1 MAEVGVLRVGV
12 LGPGAI
18 GGLLAALLWRK
29 GHVVTCIGNPEASA
43 SIQKNGIAITSGRYG
58 NFVAHPAAV
67 QTLRERVD
75 VVFVAVKAPAL
86 ERALQRLDAEACRE
100 AVVVPLLN
108 GLGHREVLRN
118 CGYRVVV
125 GTIGA
130 VEVVQNEQRNI
141 DHHSMTAPQIELAL
155 GGDISREQLEA
166 LAGVLRQ
173 AELEVVLKGS
183 ENEAIWSKLC
193 RLAAIAAMT
202 SYAEAPL
209 GQVRDEADLSLL
221 LNEVVA
227 EIAAVAAAEGAIFP
241 AAETMARIAALP
253 ATLTTSLQRDLEA
266 GRPSELDA
274 IVGQVLACG
283 RKNVVAMPRLA
294 EVHFELVGR
303 DSSRLTGK

>member
-29 GHVVTCIGNPEASA
+29 GHAVTCIGSPEATA
-43 SIQKNGIAITSGRYG
+43 SIQKNGVAITSGRYG

-67 QTLRERVD
+67 ETLRERVD

-86 ERALQRLDAEACRE
+86 ELALQRLDAEACRE
-100 AVVVPLLN
+100 VVVIPLLN

-118 CGYRVVV
+118 RGYRVVV
-125 GTIGA
+125 GTIGV
-130 VEVVQNEQRNI
+130 VEVVQNERSNI
-141 DHHSMTAPQIELAL
+141 DHRSMTAPQIELAL
-155 GGDISREQLEA
+155 GGDISPERLEA

-202 SYAEAPL
+202 SYAEEPL
-209 GQVRDEADLSLL
+209 GQVRDEANLSLL
-221 LNEVVA
+221 LNDVVT

-283 RKNVVAMPRLA
+283 VKNGVAMPRLA
-294 EVHFELVGR
+294 EVHRELVGR
-303 DSSRLTGK
+303 EASRLIKK

>member
-1 MAEVGVLRVGV
+1 MAEVGMLRVGV

-29 GHVVTCIGNPEASA
+29 GHVVTCIGNPEVSA
-43 SIQKNGIAITSGRYG
+43 SIQENGIAISSGRYG
-58 NFVAHPAAV
+58 NFVAHPASV
-67 QTLRERVD
+67 ETLQEHVD
-75 VVFVAVKAPAL
+75 VVFVTVKAPAL
-86 ERALQRLDAEACRE
+86 ELALQRLDAEACRE
-100 AVVVPLLN
+100 AVVIPLLN

-118 CGYRVVV
+118 CGYSVVV

-130 VEVVQNEQRNI
+130 VEVVQNERRSI
-141 DHHSMTAPQIELAL
+141 DHRSMTSPQIELAL
-155 GGDISREQLEA
+155 GGDIPSEKLYV
-166 LAGVLRQ
+166 LAELLRQ
-173 AELEVVLKGS
+173 AGLDVVLRGS

-209 GQVRDEADLSLL
+209 GQICDELNFSSL

-227 EIAAVAAAEGAIFP
+227 EIAAVAAVEGAIFP
-241 AAETMARIAALP
+241 ATDTMARIKALP
-253 ATLTTSLQRDLEA
+253 ATLTTSLQRDLAA

-283 RKNVVAMPRLA
+283 RKNGVAMPRLA
-294 EVHFELVGR
+294 EIHRELVGR
-303 DSSRLTGK
+303 EVSRLIKK

>member
-1 MAEVGVLRVGV
+1 MAELGVLRVGV
-12 LGPGAI
+12 LGPGAT

-29 GHVVTCIGNPEASA
+29 GHFVTCIGNPEASV
-43 SIQKNGIAITSGRYG
+43 SIQQNGIAITSGRYG

-67 QTLRERVD
+67 ETLRERVD

-86 ERALQRLDAEACRE
+86 EPALKRLDAEVCRE
-100 AVVVPLLN
+100 TIVIPLLN
-108 GLGHREVLRN
+108 GLGHRELLRN

-130 VEVVQNEQRNI
+130 VEVIQNERRNI
-141 DHHSMTAPQIELAL
+141 DHRSMTAPQIELAL
-155 GGDISREQLEA
+155 GGDISPEQLEA

-173 AELEVVLKGS
+173 AELDVVLKGS

-209 GQVRDEADLSLL
+209 GQVRGEANLSLL

-241 AAETMARIAALP
+241 APETMARIAALP

-283 RKNVVAMPRLA
+283 RKNGVAMPRLA
-294 EVHFELVGR
+294 EVHRELVGR
-303 DSSRLTGK
+303 EASRLTGK

>member
-1 MAEVGVLRVGV
+1 MAEVGMLRVGV

-29 GHVVTCIGNPEASA
+29 GHVVTCIGNPKASA
-43 SIQKNGIAITSGRYG
+43 SIQKNGITISSGRYG

-67 QTLRERVD
+67 EILREGVD
-75 VVFVAVKAPAL
+75 VVLVAVKAPAL
-86 ERALQRLDAEACRE
+86 ESALQRLDAEVCRE
-100 AVVVPLLN
+100 AVVIPLMN
-108 GLGHREVLRN
+108 GLGHREVLRSYD
-118 CGYRVVV
+118 YRVVV

-130 VEVVQNEQRNI
+130 VEVVQNERRNI
-141 DHHSMTAPQIELAL
+141 DHRSMTSPQIELAL
-155 GGDISREQLEA
+155 GGDISPEQLEVVA
-166 LAGVLRQ
+166 EVLRQ
-173 AELEVVLKGS
+173 AGLEVVLKGS

-209 GQVRDEADLSLL
+209 GQVRDEANLSSM

-241 AAETMARIAALP
+241 ATETMTRIEALP
-253 ATLTTSLQRDLEA
+253 ATLTTSLQRDLGA

-283 RKNVVAMPRLA
+283 SKNGVAMPRLE
-294 EVHFELVGR
+294 EVHRELVR
-303 DSSRLTGK
+303 REASSLTGK